1 MRKYFLKIAE
11 ILRSFDKYLG
21 KKMYIALA
29 FSAIASVIDGLGIT
43 LLIPLLT
50 VMFGGD
56 LDQGS
61 VYEIYISDLLSWLNF
76 PTGSV
81 LGVLALLSFA
91 FLLKGA
97 ILFAALYRINQLK
110 ADLLRLLKREILS
123 RMNELS
129 YQSYISQGSGYFVNL
144 LNEQTNRSLLA
155 FHALSHLMMHALNVV
170 VYLVL
175 AFSIAWRF
183 GLSALVLG
191 IVVVQFFR
199 IVNDWVQANSIR
211 ISVKNKVINQAALNF
226 IHGFKYLSATAQT
239 KLFLSKIH
247 QDIEQL
253 RGLERVQGI
262 MAAVTLSIREP
273 LVILTLSIILL
284 FQVEVMGQEMT
295 PMLVS
300 IVLFYR
306 SMNSILQMQGYLQNT
321 LETYGSMYQVQTFLD
336 QNQLVRRGS
345 KGSSAVE
352 ASSGEIQFDNVSV
365 VYSNSEKPALQDVS
379 VTLQVNKCYCVIG
392 TSGSGKT
399 TLIDTLLGLVH
410 PSQGQMKLSGVQYDD
425 LDLQTLR
432 QSVGYVS
439 QESILFEGT
448 ICENVTGRTSDQIDD
463 TTRDELIEC
472 LRKAGLRDI
481 ESTFSAGIDTRLG
494 ERGAALSGGQRQR
507 IFLARELFRKPKILI
522 LDEATSALDNAT
534 ESIVNLSLKKLK
546 GELTII
552 LITHRM
558 SSVSVADEILVMN
571 EGCLF
576 LKCDYETLK
585 QNDSTLV
592 KRLWVEK

>member
-1 MRKYFLKIAE
+1 MGKYFLKIAE
-11 ILRSFDKYLG
+11 ILRSFEKYLG

-43 LLIPLLT
+43 LLMPLLT
-50 VMFGGD
+50 LMFGGD
-56 LDQGS
+56 LEQGS

-76 PTGSV
+76 PTDSI
-81 LGVLALLSFA
+81 LGLLALLCFA

-110 ADLLRLLKREILS
+110 ADLLRLLKSEILS
-123 RMNELS
+123 RMDKLS

-170 VYLVL
+170 IYLAL

-183 GLSALVLG
+183 GLSAMVLG
-191 IVVVQFFR
+191 VVVVQLFR
-199 IVNDWVQANSIR
+199 FVNDLVQENSIR

-239 KLFLSKIH
+239 KLFLSKIRR
-247 QDIEQL
+247 DIEQL

-262 MAAVTLSIREP
+262 MAAFTLSIREP
-273 LVILTLSIILL
+273 LVVFTLSIILL
-284 FQVEVMGQEMT
+284 FQVEIVGQQMT

-321 LETYGSMYQVQTFLD
+321 LETYGSMYQVQTFLNE
-336 QNQLVRRGS
+336 NQVVKRSS
-345 KGSSAVE
+345 KDCSVVDVD
-352 ASSGEIQFDNVSV
+352 SGEIEFDNVSV
-365 VYSNSEKPALQDVS
+365 FYSKSEKPALKDVS
-379 VTLQVNKCYCVIG
+379 VTLQANKCYCIIG

-399 TLIDTLLGLVH
+399 TLIDTLLGLVY
-410 PSQGQMKLSGVQYDD
+410 PSQGKMKLGGVQYDD
-425 LDLQTLR
+425 LDLQFLR

-448 ICENVTGRTSDQIDD
+448 ISENVTGRTSDQIDD
-463 TTRDELIEC
+463 LTREELVEC
-472 LRKAGLRDI
+472 LRKAGIQDI
-481 ESTFSAGIDTRLG
+481 DSTFSDGIDTQLG

-507 IFLARELFRKPKILI
+507 IFLARELFRKPKILV

-534 ESIVNLSLKKLK
+534 ESIVNLSLNKLK

-558 SSVSVADEILVMN
+558 SSVSVADEILLMD
-571 EGCLF
+571 EGCL
-576 LKCDYETLK
+576 LLRCNYETLK
-585 QNDSTLV
+585 QNNSALV
-592 KRLWVEK
+592 KKLLVEK